1 MVKDKDPEEITLQ
14 RVTIRNKDRIT
25 KYGKIEYGE
34 SFNDALGR
42 VLDEYESMK
51 KKRKQEY

>member
-1 MVKDKDPEEITLQ
+1 MVKNKDPEEITLQ
-14 RVTIRNKDRIT
+14 RVTIRNKGRIT

-34 SFNDALGR
+34 SFNDALDR

>member
-1 MVKDKDPEEITLQ
+1 MVKNKDPEEITLQ

-51 KKRKQEY
+51 KKRKQE

>member
-14 RVTIRNKDRIT
+14 RVTIRNKERIT
-25 KYGKIEYGE
+25 KYGKIKYGE

-51 KKRKQEY
+51 KKRKQE

>member
-14 RVTIRNKDRIT
+14 RVTIRNKGRIT

-34 SFNDALGR
+34 SFNEALDR

-51 KKRKQEY
+51 KKRKQE